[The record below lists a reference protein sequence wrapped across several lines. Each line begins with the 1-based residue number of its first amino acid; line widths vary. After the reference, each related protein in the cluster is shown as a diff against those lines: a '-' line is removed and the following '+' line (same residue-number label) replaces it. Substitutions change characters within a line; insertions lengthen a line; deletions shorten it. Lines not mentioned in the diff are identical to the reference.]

1 MADQIKVTFGS
12 LDTAEADLTAGHAAM
27 GQRLADLKADIQPM
41 ISTWEGSAQA
51 AYYAHQQ
58 QWDSAWDELT
68 MALADFRRATGT
80 ANADYQAGEALNT
93 SRFA

>member
-27 GQRLADLKADIQPM
+27 GHRLADLKANIQPM

-58 QWDSAWDELT
+58 QWDTAWDELT
-68 MALADFRRATGT
+68 MALGGGSACGPRGPQGLGVDGSRRGWT
-80 ANADYQAGEALNT
+80 
-93 SRFA
+93 